1 MKKTIVTLSIVLAAV
16 MLTALMLSVASAA
29 PAAPAQKVEFTK
41 TASNPAP
48 RVGEIL
54 TFTWTISPTA
64 EMTQSMGVRVTDPNP
79 ASAYL
84 EILTPTITGGAYYS
98 ATIDAVI
105 WEGTLTAGSLPLPV
119 SFQVRVTGIPTTAL
133 TSGYEVTNI
142 ATMVDMEKPGSLPPG
157 SVPANAT
164 IRIMPR
170 RIFLPLICRNYSS

>member
-1 MKKTIVTLSIVLAAV
+1 MKKTTVVLSIVVAAV
-16 MLTALMLSVASAA
+16 ALAALMLSVASAA
-29 PAAPAQKVEFTK
+29 PSAPAQQVVFTK

-84 EILTPTITGGAYYS
+84 EILTPTITGGATYS
-98 ATIDAVI
+98 ATIDSVV
-105 WEGTLTAGSLPLPV
+105 WDGTLIVGTLPLPV

-133 TSGYEVTNI
+133 ASGYVVTNT
-142 ATMVDMEKPGSLPPG
+142 ATMVDMSTPGSLPDTE
-157 SVPANAT
+157 AEAI
-164 IRIMPR
+164 IRIMPLR
-170 RIFLPLICRNYSS
+170 VFLPFVCRNYSG